1 MYRNVQISY
10 DYKTVSWNVIIND
23 EVVFT
28 SYSKEDCEFF
38 ADTYEFE
45 D

>member
-28 SYSKEDCEFF
+28 SSKEDCEYF